1 MKQEESALKEDW
13 TSSWRTLVGA
23 AGDLKVVDS
32 FKCPHC
38 PDKCDPFSD
47 IKALN
52 NHVKWDHTLKHLL
65 YEEEGV
71 VVNQMNGLAV
81 EDSAG
86 NSAGSSGSSGT
97 YYSAIESGEGVK
109 D

>member
-1 MKQEESALKEDW
+1 MKQEESALKEGW
-13 TSSWRTLVGA
+13 TSSCRTSVGA
-23 AGDLKVVDS
+23 AGNLKVV
-32 FKCPHC
+32 
-38 PDKCDPFSD
+38 
-47 IKALN
+47 
-52 NHVKWDHTLKHLL
+52 DHTLKHLL
-65 YEEEGV
+65 YEEEDV

-97 YYSAIESGEGVK
+97 YYTATESGEGGR

>member
-1 MKQEESALKEDW
+1 MKQEESALKEGW

-32 FKCPHC
+32 FKSPHC
-38 PDKCDPFSD
+38 SDKCDH
-47 IKALN
+47 I
-52 NHVKWDHTLKHLL
+52 LKHLL
-65 YEEEGV
+65 YEEEED
-71 VVNQMNGLAV
+71 VVNQLNGLAV

-97 YYSAIESGEGVK
+97 YYTATESGEGGR

>member
-38 PDKCDPFSD
+38 PDKCDPFTD
-47 IKALN
+47 IRALN
-52 NHVKWDHTLKHLL
+52 NHIKWDHTLKHLL
-65 YEEEGV
+65 YEEEE
-71 VVNQMNGLAV
+71 VVNQLNGLAV

-97 YYSAIESGEGVK
+97 YYTAIESGEGHK
-109 D
+109 E

>member
-23 AGDLKVVDS
+23 AGDLKVGDS

-38 PDKCDPFSD
+38 SDKC
-47 IKALN
+47 
-52 NHVKWDHTLKHLL
+52 DHTLKQLL
-65 YEEEGV
+65 YEEKRV

-81 EDSAG
+81 KDSAG
-86 NSAGSSGSSGT
+86 NSDGSSASSGT
-97 YYSAIESGEGVK
+97 YYSATEGGEES
-109 D
+109 

>member
-1 MKQEESALKEDW
+1 MKQEESALKEGW

-23 AGDLKVVDS
+23 AGDLKVMDS

-38 PDKCDPFSD
+38 PDKCDPFTD
-47 IKALN
+47 IRALN
-52 NHVKWDHTLKHLL
+52 NHIKWDHTLKHLL

-97 YYSAIESGEGVK
+97 YYTATESGEGGR